1 MDINWSKSSW
11 RNMDRIQM
19 PVYANID
26 ELQRVEQTLSN
37 YPPLVFAG
45 ETRSLKR
52 HLSMVAE
59 GRAFLLQGGD
69 CAESFEE
76 FSADLIRDTF
86 KAILQMAVVL
96 TFGAKLPVVK
106 IGRMAGQFAKPRSAD
121 FETVDGIKYPSYRGD
136 IINSIELSLGARE
149 PEPKRM
155 LSAYSQAAAS
165 INLLRAFSQ
174 GGFAN
179 IGKVHSWTLESTKN
193 FEGYSKYSDLASRI
207 SESIEFMEAA
217 GITANNTDALNK
229 VDFFT
234 SHEALLLEYEEA
246 LCRID
251 STSGKPLAGSGHMIW
266 IGDRTRQIDGAHI
279 EFCRGVQNPLGLK
292 CGPTLDSDDLIRI
305 IDKLNPENEAGRLT
319 LIVRFGAD
327 QVEKFLPNL
336 IRKVKE
342 EGRKVVWSC
351 DPMHG
356 NTIKSSNGLKTR
368 PFDMVLKE
376 VQQFFEIS
384 RTEGSYPGGVHVE
397 MTGKDVTECTGGA
410 LSVAES
416 DLSYRY
422 HTACDP
428 RLNASQALELAF
440 LIAEEIG
447 QQ

>member
-26 ELQRVEQTLSN
+26 ELQRVEQTLSD